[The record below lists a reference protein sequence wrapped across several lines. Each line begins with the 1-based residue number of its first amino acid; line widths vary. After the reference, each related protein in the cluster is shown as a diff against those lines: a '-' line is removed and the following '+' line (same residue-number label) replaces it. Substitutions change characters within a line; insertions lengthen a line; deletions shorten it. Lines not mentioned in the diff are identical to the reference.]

1 MGIYKLFND
10 IKTVAMQIPNVAMS
24 AFGDILLYGEKKDIY
39 YPYVNVDI
47 LKNNV
52 SNNIV
57 GQYGVRVYVLDRN
70 DVFEAYNKTE
80 LILDE
85 LMNKLGVKNYNVNYF
100 TLDYKDQING
110 IYTDITYDDIIKI
123 DCNFFY
129 NNNNK

>member
-10 IKTVAMQIPNVAMS
+10 IKTVAIQIPNVAMS

-123 DCNFFY
+123 DCNFFL
-129 NNNNK
+129 